1 MNLLIDPVSATVAGW
16 QLVGKTIE
24 QQLRIGNAMNQ
35 AFLASLS
42 LAPVP
47 TAKKTAAAPDFL
59 SKRQAKPTAPKPK
72 SAPRKVTRSAK
83 PVAKAEKK
91 MAKPAAVKVTPVA
104 KPPKQTAPK
113 APEAP
118 SPKVVAAKPALAP
131 STATAPKASK
141 PVKEAPRRRTRAP
154 SKPPAMPVAPKG
166 KLN

>member
-1 MNLLIDPVSATVAGW
+1 MNLIIDPVSATVAGW

-42 LAPVP
+42 LAPAP

-72 SAPRKVTRSAK
+72 SEPRKVARSAK
-83 PVAKAEKK
+83 PVAKAEKTT
-91 MAKPAAVKVTPVA
+91 AKPAVAKVTPVA
-104 KPPKQTAPK
+104 KPAKKPAPK
-113 APEAP
+113 SPDTPA
-118 SPKVVAAKPALAP
+118 PKVAAAKPAPTPSAP
-131 STATAPKASK
+131 TAPKASK
-141 PVKEAPRRRTRAP
+141 PATEAPRRRTRAP
-154 SKPPAMPVAPKG
+154 SKPPAMPVAAKG